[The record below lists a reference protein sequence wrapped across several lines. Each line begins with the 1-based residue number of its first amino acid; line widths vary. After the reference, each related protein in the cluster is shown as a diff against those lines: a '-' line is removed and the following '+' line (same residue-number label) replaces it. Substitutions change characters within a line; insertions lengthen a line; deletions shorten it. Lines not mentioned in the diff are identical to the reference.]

1 MKPGPGE
8 GVYQRRKLTL
18 YVRVRGGA
26 NFCRPGLS
34 AEPVRELEKV
44 LAKTQAS
51 VELSL
56 QKMTLATVI
65 ADMKQ
70 S

>member
-1 MKPGPGE
+1 VKPGPGE

-44 LAKTQAS
+44 LA
-51 VELSL
+51 V
-56 QKMTLATVI
+56 
-65 ADMKQ
+65 
-70 S
+70 